1 MLAVQLILFIAIT
14 AVLYYFTIK
23 KPAHDGAQRILD
35 SVRKNFTEYRDLRT
49 LSAEEL
55 PPPMAAKLDEAKR
68 LLEPLGFSPF
78 CDVEDR
84 TFTKANGILIP
95 IRYFTEE
102 KKATLAAAYFHPAL
116 KYLVLDFMSDLSDG
130 RHLMTSNAVQAG
142 KILVPPNDL
151 RKFLDPMTAAGDML
165 EKHRAWLAEVKAAAP
180 GVRTVTPA
188 TPGAV
193 LDRYQQGNRE
203 KWAFH
208 RDRGWI
214 SFEELKK
221 MAPGQSEAV
230 ARRVYAEIQ
239 KILQKERDEAR

>member
-1 MLAVQLILFIAIT
+1 VLAIQLALFIAI
-14 AVLYYFTIK
+14 AFLIYYLTVK
-23 KPAHDGAQRILD
+23 RPTRYGAQEILD

-49 LSAEEL
+49 LNKEDIPAQMAE
-55 PPPMAAKLDEAKR
+55 KLDEAKR
-68 LLEPLGFSPF
+68 LLEPLGLHHL

-84 TFTKANGILIP
+84 TFTKANNLFVP

-102 KKATLAAAYFHPAL
+102 KRDTIAAAYYHPAL
-116 KYLVLDFMSDLSDG
+116 RYIVLDFGTDLSDG
-130 RHLMTSNAVQAG
+130 RQMTTSNATAAG
-142 KILVPPNDL
+142 NILVPPHVL

-165 EKHRAWLAEVKAAAP
+165 EKHRVWLAEVMATTP
-180 GVRTVTPA
+180 GVRTVTPD
-188 TPGAV
+188 TPGKV

-203 KWAFH
+203 KWEFH